1 MISDS
6 TVVSGDRIPVLLVH
20 GWNSHPGVWKKLIV
34 HLDAAG
40 IPYRRF
46 DHTRMRGA
54 PLPET
59 AASLDEY
66 LREMREENGWSGPVD
81 IVCHSLGTCI
91 ARYLLEVMDGTGR
104 TQAVRQLIGLGPPNT
119 GSALAE
125 LFNDPEYGAEIINR
139 LTGVFVPKGFNP
151 VTDQLV
157 QDVRPGSPVM
167 HSLRTAGLRTD
178 IIYRIIVTTNP
189 GDEPGFFPLFEGKT
203 WETGDDG
210 KYSPTLEGD
219 GVVANR
225 ESLLPGI
232 SLDVL
237 SASPEGEDQLPAP
250 DQYCHINL
258 PRNPVVIGRIMQY
271 LTGTLKKN
279 QNGDE

>member
-1 MISDS
+1 
-6 TVVSGDRIPVLLVH
+6 
-20 GWNSHPGVWKKLIV
+20 
-34 HLDAAG
+34 
-40 IPYRRF
+40 
-46 DHTRMRGA
+46 
-54 PLPET
+54 
-59 AASLDEY
+59 
-66 LREMREENGWSGPVD
+66 
-81 IVCHSLGTCI
+81 
-91 ARYLLEVMDGTGR
+91 
-104 TQAVRQLIGLGPPNT
+104 
-119 GSALAE
+119 
-125 LFNDPEYGAEIINR
+125 
-139 LTGVFVPKGFNP
+139 
-151 VTDQLV
+151 
-157 QDVRPGSPVM
+157 
-167 HSLRTAGLRTD
+167 
-178 IIYRIIVTTNP
+178 
-189 GDEPGFFPLFEGKT
+189 LFEGKT